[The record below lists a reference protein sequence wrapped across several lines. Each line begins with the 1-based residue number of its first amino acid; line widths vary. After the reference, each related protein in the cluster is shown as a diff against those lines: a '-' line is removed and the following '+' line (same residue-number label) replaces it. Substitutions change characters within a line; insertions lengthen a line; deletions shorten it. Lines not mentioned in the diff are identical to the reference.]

1 MMEVLMNNTEFF
13 ELRAFLERIIE
24 DSLKCR
30 ETKKYLTIK
39 DVAHFTSLSV
49 STIRR
54 AVAKGEL
61 KVSRA
66 AGKLLFQS
74 KWIDKWLIG

>member
-1 MMEVLMNNTEFF
+1 MDVLMNNTEFF

-39 DVAHFTSLSV
+39 DVANLTSLSP
-49 STIRR
+49 STIHR
-54 AVAKGEL
+54 AIAKGEL
-61 KVSRA
+61 KVSKA
-66 AGKLLFQS
+66 AGKLLFQT
-74 KWIDKWLIG
+74 KWIDKWLMG

>member
-1 MMEVLMNNTEFF
+1 MSNTEFL
-13 ELRAFLERIIE
+13 ELRAILERIE
-24 DSLKCR
+24 RNPGNK
-30 ETKKYLTIK
+30 ETEKYLTIK

-61 KVSRA
+61 KVSKA
-66 AGKLLFQS
+66 AGKLLFQT
-74 KWIDKWLIG
+74 KWIDKWLMG

>member
-1 MMEVLMNNTEFF
+1 MSNTELF
-13 ELRAFLERIIE
+13 EINAKLERIE
-24 DSLKCR
+24 DSLKR
-30 ETKKYLTIK
+30 KKTEKYLTIK

-74 KWIDKWLIG
+74 KWIDKWLMG

>member
-1 MMEVLMNNTEFF
+1 MSNTEFL
-13 ELRAFLERIIE
+13 ELRAILERIE
-24 DSLKCR
+24 RNPGNK
-30 ETKKYLTIK
+30 ETEKYLTIK

-74 KWIDKWLIG
+74 KWIDKWLMG

>member
-1 MMEVLMNNTEFF
+1 MSNTEFL
-13 ELRAFLERIIE
+13 ELRAILERIE
-24 DSLKCR
+24 RNPGNK
-30 ETKKYLTIK
+30 ETEKYLTIK

>member
-1 MMEVLMNNTEFF
+1 MSDTEFL
-13 ELRAFLERIIE
+13 ELRAILERIE
-24 DSLKCR
+24 RNPGNK
-30 ETKKYLTIK
+30 ETEKYLTIK

>member
-1 MMEVLMNNTEFF
+1 MKDVLD
-13 ELRAFLERIIE
+13 ELRSIVQ
-24 DSLKCR
+24 
-30 ETKKYLTIK
+30 KKSSNIWMDIK
-39 DVAHFTSLSV
+39 GACKYASV
-49 STIRR
+49 SDSTLRR

>member
-1 MMEVLMNNTEFF
+1 MNNSEYFEF
-13 ELRAFLERIIE
+13 RAKLERIE
-24 DSLKCR
+24 DSLNRK
-30 ETKKYLTIK
+30 ETEKYLTIK

-61 KVSRA
+61 KVSKA
-66 AGKLLFQS
+66 AGKLLFQT
-74 KWIDKWLIG
+74 KWIDKWLVG

>member
-1 MMEVLMNNTEFF
+1 MSNTEFL
-13 ELRAFLERIIE
+13 ELRAILERIE
-24 DSLKCR
+24 RNPGNK
-30 ETKKYLTIK
+30 ETEKYLTIK

-61 KVSRA
+61 KVSKA
-66 AGKLLFQS
+66 TGKLLFQI
-74 KWIDKWLIG
+74 KWIDKWLVG